1 MGISRFHCRT
11 TSMKIAAL
19 SVLVAVAFVGAVN
32 ADGADPCTWGPTY
45 WCQSLKVAQKCNA
58 VKHCMEH
65 NWAKIPIKKE
75 TADVCQ
81 MCELVFEAIRDFIFT
96 PGFEKEVQEAWDQL
110 CAIIPFAQVKEEC
123 TLIGNYIPALLEMAK
138 SALHPQ
144 QACTAIGLCKSQ
156 NIFASFVPRL
166 GDDCQDC
173 TSFLSDIKR
182 RAEEKG
188 KAQVEEDIKKLC
200 SVAGM
205 YKGMCNMLIGQ
216 YMDKIYD
223 ALTTLDADKVCA
235 FAGMC

>member
-11 TSMKIAAL
+11 TNMKIAVL

-110 CAIIPFAQVKEEC
+110 CAIIPFAQAKE
-123 TLIGNYIPALLEMAK
+123 
-138 SALHPQ
+138 
-144 QACTAIGLCKSQ
+144 ACTAIGLCKTQ
-156 NIFASFVPRL
+156 NVFASFVPRL
-166 GDDCQDC
+166 GDDCGDC
-173 TSFLSDIKR
+173 TSFLNDIKR

-188 KAQVEEDIKKLC
+188 KDQVEEDIKKLC
-200 SVAGM
+200 SVAGPV
-205 YKGMCNMLIGQ
+205 KGMCEMLIGQ

-223 ALTTLDADKVCA
+223 ALTTLDAGKVCD